1 MAEDSKEITLT
12 RIVDAPAALVFEAW
26 TSGEHLKHWYAPDG
40 FDIPSASADAR
51 QGGAYEIVMRS
62 PDGDD
67 FPLNGTYT
75 EFDPPRKLVM
85 ESIAAG
91 PDGSP
96 ALRAVSTVT
105 LVDQGGK
112 TEMTVHERAEALT
125 PQAVMM
131 LGGME
136 LGMVQSLR
144 RLDDLLTGAYDRMIS
159 ITRMIEAPR
168 DVVFDAW
175 TSNEHLQ
182 QWWGPNGFTLTTDE
196 IDVRPGG
203 RWVFT
208 MHGPDGVDY
217 PNVIV
222 YEEVARPERIAFEHG
237 SGASDDPTFQG
248 VITFDEFMG
257 NTVLTMRSV
266 FTTREHLDEVVERVG
281 AIEGGNQTL
290 DRLVGYV
297 TERLQPAIKARH
309 ET

>member
-1 MAEDSKEITLT
+1 
-12 RIVDAPAALVFEAW
+12 
-26 TSGEHLKHWYAPDG
+26 
-40 FDIPSASADAR
+40 
-51 QGGAYEIVMRS
+51 
-62 PDGDD
+62 
-67 FPLNGTYT
+67 
-75 EFDPPRKLVM
+75 
-85 ESIAAG
+85 
-91 PDGSP
+91 
-96 ALRAVSTVT
+96 
-105 LVDQGGK
+105 
-112 TEMTVHERAEALT
+112 
-125 PQAVMM
+125 
-131 LGGME
+131 
-136 LGMVQSLR
+136 
-144 RLDDLLTGAYDRMIS
+144 MIS

-175 TSNEHLQ
+175 TSNEHLE